1 MDQIEE
7 RAPPK
12 PQTSRWKEIT
22 ARNTAQYKARRAP
35 LHKRAFKGLQPDP
48 RRTSGV
54 DARYS
59 RTAAHGGRRA
69 HGGAR
74 RNLAPRLLGGACGGR
89 RRRSTRAP
97 ASRTTR
103 TT

>member
-22 ARNTAQYKARRAP
+22 ARNTAQYEARRAP

-54 DARYS
+54 DAR
-59 RTAAHGGRRA
+59 
-69 HGGAR
+69 
-74 RNLAPRLLGGACGGR
+74 
-89 RRRSTRAP
+89 
-97 ASRTTR
+97 
-103 TT
+103 